1 MSQPCPQINGR
12 DLRQLM
18 ADSQLPVLPQGA
30 PHLLRAMSNEDLN
43 FKELAAVIEKFP
55 SIAARLIALAN
66 SSWSS
71 PVVPVSSLEM
81 ACSRLGF
88 AVVRSVA
95 IALSIANIFNP
106 QACPAF
112 DPIRYWS
119 GALLTAEVAHALA
132 AQAHL
137 DEETD
142 PQSVRTAGLLHSLGL
157 LWLAAW
163 FPEETHSALLIAGE
177 PGHSLGADEALVA
190 ELGFG
195 YREAGACLAEA
206 WRFPPALSLPIRH
219 HCDLAYE
226 GEAWQ
231 SAGLV
236 GLARMLIEAQDDAEH
251 TLPDE
256 QACRRL
262 GLAPS
267 DCEEISSEL
276 PARAQALSELASVLF
291 G

>member
-1 MSQPCPQINGR
+1 MNQPCPQINGR
-12 DLRQLM
+12 ELRQLM

-30 PHLLRAMSNEDLN
+30 PHLLRAMSDNELD

-71 PVVPVSSLEM
+71 PVVPVTSLEM

-95 IALSIANIFNP
+95 IALSIASIFNP

-112 DPIRYWS
+112 DPIRYWT
-119 GALLTAEVAHALA
+119 GALLTAETAYALA
-132 AQAHL
+132 IDARL
-137 DEETD
+137 EEDTE

-163 FPEETHSALLIAGE
+163 FPEETHSALLIAAE
-177 PGHSLGADEALVA
+177 PGQSLGADEALVA

-206 WRFPPALSLPIRH
+206 WHFPSVLSLPIRY
-219 HCDLAYE
+219 HCDLDYE

-236 GLARMLIEAQDDAEH
+236 GLARMLIETHREPEPTPPEKRTCCRFGVSPAQCQALLE
-251 TLPDE
+251 TLPE
-256 QACRRL
+256 
-262 GLAPS
+262 
-267 DCEEISSEL
+267 
-276 PARAQALSELASVLF
+276 RAQALEELAGVLF

>member
-12 DLRQLM
+12 DLRELM
-18 ADSQLPVLPQGA
+18 ENAQLPVLPQGA
-30 PHLLRAMSNEDLN
+30 PHLLRAMSDSTMD
-43 FKELAAVIEKFP
+43 FHQLAQVIEKFP

-71 PVVPVSSLEM
+71 PVVPVTSLEM

-95 IALSIANIFNP
+95 IALSIASIFNP
-106 QACPAF
+106 HACPAF
-112 DPIRYWS
+112 DPIRYWT
-119 GALLTAEVAHALA
+119 GALLTAEIAHALA
-132 AQAHL
+132 DQAHL
-137 DEETD
+137 EEETD
-142 PQSVRTAGLLHSLGL
+142 PQSVRTAGLLHNLGL

-163 FPEETHSALLIAGE
+163 FPAETHSALLITAD
-177 PGHSLGADEALVA
+177 PGHGLDADEALTA

-206 WRFPPALSLPIRH
+206 WRFPPALVFPIRY
-219 HCDLAYE
+219 HCDPDYD

-231 SAGLV
+231 AAGLV
-236 GLARMLIEAQDDAEH
+236 GLARRLIEEEEEGRLHSAD
-251 TLPDE
+251 
-256 QACRRL
+256 QACQRVGVAPADCDPIRESLPERRED
-262 GLAPS
+262 LA
-267 DCEEISSEL
+267 
-276 PARAQALSELASVLF
+276 ELAGMLF

>member
-12 DLRQLM
+12 DLRELM
-18 ADSQLPVLPQGA
+18 ENAQLPVLPQGA
-30 PHLLRAMSNEDLN
+30 PHLLRAMSNSEMD
-43 FKELAAVIEKFP
+43 FRELAQVIEKFP

-71 PVVPVSSLEM
+71 PVVPVTSLEM

-112 DPIRYWS
+112 DPIRYWT
-119 GALLTAEVAHALA
+119 GALLTAEIAHALA
-132 AQAHL
+132 LEAHL
-137 DEETD
+137 EEDTE

-163 FPEETHSALLIAGE
+163 FPEETHSALLLATE

-206 WRFPPALSLPIRH
+206 WHFPAALTLPIRH
-219 HCDLAYE
+219 HCDLDYD

-236 GLARMLIEAQDDAEH
+236 GLARMLIETNDATDSHPPE
-251 TLPDE
+251 E
-256 QACRRL
+256 SVCRRV
-262 GLAPS
+262 GVAP
-267 DCEEISSEL
+267 DHCENLLEEL
-276 PARAQALSELASVLF
+276 PERQQSLAELAGVLF